1 MRRKSYA
8 TDPSSEEI
16 VKDIHR
22 ATRKRCSA
30 EEKIRIV
37 LDGSQRAK
45 QVSRAQNV
53 RDGRKARVGL
63 IIELIACEIPFT
75 RDDKAVIPCDRSS
88 DAAYSARSRNV
99 HEPDTCGGRW
109 S

>member
-1 MRRKSYA
+1 MSR
-8 TDPSSEEI
+8 T
-16 VKDIHR
+16 
-22 ATRKRCSA
+22 TRERYSA

-37 LDGSQRAK
+37 LDGLQRAK

-53 RDGRKARVGL
+53 GGGRKARVGL

-75 RDDKAVIPCDRSS
+75 RNDQAVIPCHRSS

-99 HEPDTCGGRW
+99 HEGDTCGGRW
-109 S
+109 SRLGDRPADHG